1 MLRPWLPVELPILL
15 GCLSWGHRL
24 QGTLRG
30 DEVALVDELQGASS
44 ADPPL
49 LLSNPLARPGI
60 LPNVKYMYMQLDGLD
75 GLNGLKNSKSSDLI
89 VSNRYFK
96 SLFLI

>member
-24 QGTLRG
+24 QGTLHG
-30 DEVALVDELQGASS
+30 AEVALVDELQSALS

-60 LPNVKYMYMQLDGLD
+60 LPNVEYMYMQLDGGRMSLE
-75 GLNGLKNSKSSDLI
+75 NSKSSDLI
-89 VSNRYFK
+89 VSNQY
-96 SLFLI
+96 